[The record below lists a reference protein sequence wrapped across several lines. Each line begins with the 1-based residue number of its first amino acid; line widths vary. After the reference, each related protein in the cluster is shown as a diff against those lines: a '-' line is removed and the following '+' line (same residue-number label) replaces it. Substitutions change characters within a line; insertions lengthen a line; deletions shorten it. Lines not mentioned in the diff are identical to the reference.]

1 MSRASIAEAAAG
13 ELQLSGVL
21 DFRSGPALREQ
32 GGRLIGASRAEACV
46 LDCSAVEKSSSV
58 GLALLLALLGRGVGT
73 DDLPQI
79 FDDAERRAAD
89 QDRRR
94 REIRGFAEGLDHLGR
109 GAHVEPHIQRLLQAG
124 GKDPFPQ
131 PLDHCVRS

>member
-58 GLALLLALLGRGVGT
+58 GLALLLALLRDAQAVGKSLSLRG
-73 DDLPQI
+73 LPQ
-79 FDDAERRAAD
+79 DM
-89 QDRRR
+89 
-94 REIRGFAEGLDHLGR
+94 REIAKVSGLL
-109 GAHVEPHIQRLLQAG
+109 EILPLQE
-124 GKDPFPQ
+124 
-131 PLDHCVRS
+131 